1 MNQND
6 PEALE
11 RRSESIR
18 ADVGQ
23 TLDALQRNY
32 SPTALVDRS
41 MDLLHDHGGQM
52 ATNIL
57 EHVRRN
63 PMPVLLMAV
72 GAAWMVAAQTR
83 SAREDASSHA
93 KDGRG
98 EHENLFGSIDSS
110 DSGSDSGISNSSGG
124 VEGSLAG
131 AREKLKDA
139 TQSATETVSEGARK
153 LTERSRSIAE
163 SAREKSRHASA
174 AMTRLLHE
182 QPFAVGA
189 AGIAIGALIGT
200 LLPETAQE
208 DRLLGPARDR
218 AVRKA
223 RSAGEEGFESAR
235 HKVHE
240 VVDRTTES
248 LRSGGGRDDGQR
260 DGAAT
265 SGGTTPA

>member
-1 MNQND
+1 MNHND

-18 ADVGQ
+18 ADVGE

-63 PMPVLLMAV
+63 PMPALLMAV

-83 SAREDASSHA
+83 STREHA
-93 KDGRG
+93 YQGGRDD
-98 EHENLFGSIDSS
+98 HEDL
-110 DSGSDSGISNSSGG
+110 SGSTHSSGG
-124 VEGSLAG
+124 SSGGAEGPLAG
-131 AREKLKDA
+131 AREKLRDA
-139 TQSATETVSEGARK
+139 THSATDAVSEGARK
-153 LTERSRSIAE
+153 LTERSRSVAE
-163 SAREKSRHASA
+163 SAREQSRHAKA

-223 RSAGEEGFESAR
+223 RSAGEEGFENAR
-235 HKVHE
+235 HKMHE

-248 LRSGGGRDDGQR
+248 LRNGGGRDGGQR
-260 DGAAT
+260 DGAGT
-265 SGGTTPA
+265 SIGTPPV